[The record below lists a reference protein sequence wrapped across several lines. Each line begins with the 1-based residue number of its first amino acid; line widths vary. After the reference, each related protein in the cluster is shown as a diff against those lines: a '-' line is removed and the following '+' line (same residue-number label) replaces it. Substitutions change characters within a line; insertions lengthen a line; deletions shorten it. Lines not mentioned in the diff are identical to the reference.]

1 MHIYI
6 LIYKLAQID
15 SVVVCSDVWKR
26 LRGESIE
33 VSLFIDTRI
42 QSMNQ
47 ILGVGQEPGLRYR
60 TAECFVN
67 NRRAD
72 CTCFAG

>member
-33 VSLFIDTRI
+33 ASLFIDTKYKA
-42 QSMNQ
+42 MNQ
-47 ILGVGQEPGLRYR
+47 I
-60 TAECFVN
+60 VN
-67 NRRAD
+67 ITSWVLARSR
-72 CTCFAG
+72 G